1 MRCGGRID
9 DIERKAADMSSA
21 QIYDVIVVGAGN
33 AALCAALAAREAGAD
48 VLVLEAAPEAEAGGN
63 SRYTAGA
70 FKFCYEGPHDI
81 HALVPDLTEQERART
96 DFASFTP
103 ERFYDDLFRVTRYRT
118 DPGMADQLVTRSR
131 DTMFWLRDQGVRF
144 TPIWGRMA
152 VKSPD
157 GRFAFSGELVLDAW
171 GGGEGLI
178 AAEMAACARTGV
190 EIRYDHRVAGL
201 IFDGVAVRGVR
212 ARNANAMVEIR
223 ARTVVLACG
232 GFEANAEMRARY
244 LGPGWELAKVRGT
257 RFNTGEGIRMALEI
271 GAMSTG
277 HWSGCHSVAWGNEAP
292 PTGDLAIGD
301 GFNKFSYP
309 YGIMVNAEGRRFVD
323 EGSDLRIR
331 TYSKMGR
338 AILAQPDGF
347 AWQIFDAKTIPSLLD
362 TYRMRGVAKVRA
374 NTLEDLAEKMEGVN
388 PAGFLDE
395 VSHFNAAVRDD
406 IPFDQQVTDG
416 RRTEGLAVNKS
427 NWAQAINE
435 PPFEA
440 YQVGCGITFTFGG
453 LAADPPTGRVLDA
466 ASRPIPGLHAAGE
479 LVGGLFYFGYPGG
492 AGLTAGAVFG
502 RLAGEAAARHAA
514 GVGRA

>member
-1 MRCGGRID
+1 MSTRIH
-9 DIERKAADMSSA
+9 
-21 QIYDVIVVGAGN
+21 DVIVVGAGN

-48 VLVLEAAPEAEAGGN
+48 VLVLEAAPEEEAGGN

-70 FKFCYEGPHDI
+70 FKFCYEGPEDI

-96 DFASFTP
+96 NFGSYTP

-131 DTMFWLRDQGVRF
+131 DTMFWLQHQGVRF

-152 VKSPD
+152 VRSPD

-171 GGGEGLI
+171 GGGQGLI
-178 AAEMAACARTGV
+178 AAELASATRAGI
-190 EIRYDHRVAGL
+190 EIRYDHRAIGL
-201 IFDGVAVRGVR
+201 LFDGAELSGVR
-212 ARNANAMVEIR
+212 VRTADAVIEIPARAI
-223 ARTVVLACG
+223 VLACG

-257 RFNTGEGIRMALEI
+257 RFNTGEGIRMALEN

-277 HWSGCHSVAWGNEAP
+277 HWSGCHSVAWDSNAP

-347 AWQIFDAKTIPSLLD
+347 AWQVFDAKAIPLLTD

-374 NTLEDLAEKMEGVN
+374 ETLEELAEKMEGVN
-388 PAGFLDE
+388 PAGFLE
-395 VSHFNAAVRDD
+395 EIRRFNAAIRTD
-406 IPFDQQVTDG
+406 IPFDRQVTDG
-416 RRTEGLAVNKS
+416 RRTQGLPVDKS
-427 NWAQAINE
+427 NWAQAIE
-435 PPFEA
+435 EGPFEA
-440 YQVGCGITFTFGG
+440 YQVSCGITFTFGG
-453 LAADPPTGRVLDA
+453 LATDPPTGRLLDVA
-466 ASRPIPGLHAAGE
+466 QRPVPGLHAAGE
-479 LVGGLFYFGYPGG
+479 LVGGLFYYGYPGG

-502 RLAGEAAARHAA
+502 RLAGESAARHALTSGAPTMDRA
-514 GVGRA
+514 GGG

>member
-1 MRCGGRID
+1 MSAGRVH
-9 DIERKAADMSSA
+9 
-21 QIYDVIVVGAGN
+21 DVVVVGAGN

-70 FKFCYEGPHDI
+70 FKFCYEGAQDI

-96 DFASFTP
+96 DFASYTP

-131 DTMFWLRDQGVRF
+131 DTMFWLHGQGVRF

-152 VKSPD
+152 VRSPE

-171 GGGEGLI
+171 GGGQGLI
-178 AAEMAACARTGV
+178 AAELASAAKAGI
-190 EIRYDHRVAGL
+190 EIRYDHRAAGL

-212 ARNANAMVEIR
+212 ARTADALVEIPAR
-223 ARTVVLACG
+223 AVVLACG
-232 GFEANAEMRARY
+232 GFEANAEWRTRY

-277 HWSGCHSVAWGNEAP
+277 HWSGCHSVAWDNNAP
-292 PTGDLAIGD
+292 PTGDLEVGD

-309 YGIMVNAEGRRFVD
+309 YGIMVNAEGRRFID

-338 AILAQPDGF
+338 AILGQPDGF
-347 AWQIFDAKTIPSLLD
+347 AWQVFDAKTIPLLTD
-362 TYRMRGVAKVRA
+362 TYRMRGVAKQRA
-374 NTLEDLAEKMEGVN
+374 DTLEELAGKLEGVN

-395 VSHFNAAVRDD
+395 VRRFNAAVRTD
-406 IPFDQQVTDG
+406 IPFDRQVTDG

-427 NWAQAINE
+427 NWAQAIEE

-453 LAADPPTGRVLDA
+453 LATDPPTGRVLDV
-466 ASRPIPGLHAAGE
+466 SRRPIPGLHAAGE

-502 RLAGEAAARHAA
+502 RLAGQAAAEHARS
-514 GVGRA
+514 GGS